1 MNGSKPASRIK
12 QSSIIGGALF
22 AAYNIL
28 LFVIAGFQGHG
39 ASFWTSYVFMNLA
52 FASIVL
58 NVLLLNK
65 REMQPKDFM
74 FGYPILRHCV
84 LLLIIE
90 FVLSTV
96 FMLLD
101 TINLAWAWA
110 FVPQFLVLGFHLV
123 LVVSCY
129 MANDTI
135 QEMDTKIKDATTFTK
150 LLQVDAEMIVDKC
163 LDPALKAAFQ
173 KLAEDIRYSDPI
185 SNPCLFE
192 LEKQITLT
200 VSNAD
205 IAVNQKDYANAM
217 LLCNQ
222 AKLLLTE
229 RNKKCKALK

>member
-1 MNGSKPASRIK
+1 MNGSKPASRVK
-12 QSSIIGGALF
+12 QSIIMGSALF

-28 LFVIAGFQGHG
+28 LFVIAGFKGHG
-39 ASFWTSYVFMNLA
+39 ASFWASFVFMNLA

-58 NVLLLNK
+58 NALLLNK

-84 LLLIIE
+84 ILLIIE
-90 FVLSTV
+90 LVLSTV

-110 FVPQFLVLGFHLV
+110 FVPQFLVLGIHLV

-135 QEMDTKIKDATTFTK
+135 QEMDTRIKDATTFTK

-163 LDPALKAAFQ
+163 SDPKLKAAFQ
-173 KLAEDIRYSDPI
+173 NLAEDIRFSDPM

-205 IAVNQKDYANAM
+205 FAVNQKDYINAM
-217 LLCNQ
+217 LLCDQ